1 MGNTDGG
8 ITMELKELGAKCA
21 NWRLEAGYTQQH
33 IADKLG
39 MSKESISAFEHG
51 RTNNAMILSWYIEH
65 GFRL

>member
-1 MGNTDGG
+1 
-8 ITMELKELGAKCA
+8 MELKELGAKCA
-21 NWRLEAGYTQQH
+21 NWRLECGYTQLQ
-33 IADKLG
+33 IAKALH